1 MRDARANYY
10 LSRVLEFFP
19 DRLATPKWRDR
30 FQTRGLHHLEE
41 ARRWGRGVV
50 LVCFHF
56 GTYKLIPFW
65 LRALDIP
72 VLAILRGNSKNRS
85 RAKRMKDQRSPFPK
99 IPTVLYNGDQLRQTV
114 EHLSLGH
121 VLLVA
126 ADREARQQ
134 IHLPLEDQWSFSMAT
149 GAMRLAARADA
160 QLLPCWMTD
169 EGRWNF
175 RLEIGAPLPG
185 PCRADEADLRRAGQ
199 HLLEVML
206 PLLRRRPEACEG
218 YLLDRFRRKAP
229 LPMAEPSCA

>member
-41 ARRWGRGVV
+41 ARRRGRGVV